1 MKSQLIGKEP
11 DAGKDGRQEEKGRQ
25 RMRWLDNITDSTD
38 MNFAKLQETVEGR
51 GARSAAV
58 RGSAKR
64 QTDLVT
70 EQQQEQKKCE
80 YTHAHTGTHPPINVI
95 GFHPSRCL

>member
-1 MKSQLIGKEP
+1 
-11 DAGKDGRQEEKGRQ
+11 
-25 RMRWLDNITDSTD
+25 